1 MTPTTVLV
9 ADDHALFRDGLQAL
23 IGRWDDFEV
32 IGAAAD
38 GTEAVRL
45 ARELR
50 PQLVLMDVR
59 MEPMGGVE
67 ATRQITAADPAVRVA
82 MLTVSSLGED
92 VYQALRNG
100 AHGYLSK
107 NDPAERLHESLLG
120 LMAGETAMSP
130 GIAARVLAELASPG
144 RAASPSSSAERLTSR
159 ERDVLR
165 LLVDGLS
172 NDEIAR
178 DLYVSEATVKKHLGS
193 IMTKLHMRNRV
204 QVAVFGVRQGL
215 VG

>member
-1 MTPTTVLV
+1 MPTTVLV

-23 IGRWDDFEV
+23 IGRWEDFEV
-32 IGAAAD
+32 VGAAAD
-38 GTEAVRL
+38 GAEAVRL
-45 ARELR
+45 AATLR
-50 PQLVLMDVR
+50 PALVLMDVR

-67 ATRQITAADPAVRVA
+67 ATRRITAADPDVRVA

-92 VYQALRNG
+92 VYQALRSG

-107 NDPAERLHESLLG
+107 NDPAERLHEYLVG
-120 LMAGETAMSP
+120 LMRGEAAMSA
-130 GIAARVLAELASPG
+130 GIAARVLAEMATPG
-144 RAASPSSSAERLTSR
+144 HGVGAPAARDRLTAR

-165 LLVDGLS
+165 LLVEGLS

-178 DLYVSEATVKKHLGS
+178 DLHVSEATVKKHLGS